1 MSYEA
6 SVNNF
11 VGAVNCLS
19 GISFGKGNLTSASL
33 TQSYSTGYTGIQIL
47 ANTIITTAWLITFA
61 SVGLANFSTIPVVT
75 ASVICATINSF
86 GVQVQIYNVSTTA
99 IAFVAYNAKAFTAPA
114 NTWGISF
121 IAVGGY

>member
-1 MSYEA
+1 M
-6 SVNNF
+6 
-11 VGAVNCLS
+11 
-19 GISFGKGNLTSASL
+19 
-33 TQSYSTGYTGIQIL
+33 

-61 SVGLANFSTIPVVT
+61 SVGLAKFSTIPVVT

-99 IAFVAYNAKAFTAPA
+99 VAFIAYNAKASTALA